1 MQIQS
6 ESDSTKESGHKAS
19 TQATDKAD
27 KQGIIVSRLAND
39 PDLKEVAEIFLANL
53 AGQVEQLKQMLEQSQ
68 MEELSSLAHNLKGSG
83 GSAGFN
89 VISEK
94 ARAMEQAIKA
104 QEIAKVQEAINE
116 IEDILPRLSV
126 SSDG

>member
-27 KQGIIVSRLAND
+27 KQGIIVSKLADD
-39 PDLKEVAEIFLANL
+39 PDLKEVAEIFLENL
-53 AGQVEQLKQMLEQSQ
+53 AIQVEQLKQMLEHSQ
-68 MEELSSLAHNLKGSG
+68 MEELAYLAHNLKGSG

-94 ARAMEQAIKA
+94 ARVLEQAVKA
-104 QEIAKVQEAINE
+104 QEIAKVKETINE

-126 SSDG
+126 SSGG